1 MMEENKE
8 IRTKHHIRLLLA
20 IFCVVILTSGIIA
33 YNFAAAELKK
43 QLVNR
48 CHALAATI
56 AAVIEEDSD
65 GYAEFLNDMP
75 ADSAYY
81 RRMHDLLIKIRQ
93 ENDEH
98 IAYIYTQRYI
108 DNKTFAFVLDGEP
121 LNSPLYSPPGMQESM
136 TWMDLLAFREQ
147 RAVLGSDFIKTD
159 YGDLLAALVPIIH
172 KDTGEFLGLA
182 GADTTRE
189 QYNAIIRIFILQT
202 AISIAAAFIV
212 LALCMRWLSDNVY
225 RSIKKERDQAKL
237 LMSANKKLEE
247 LSTTDELTKLNN
259 RRSFLEYLDIVWKQN
274 HRLNLPI
281 TVLMIDV
288 DCFKKYNDSLGHL
301 EGDKALIAVAQCMK
315 NHVKRETD
323 FIARYG
329 GEEFICLLPFIKKE
343 EAFDFAK
350 TLVAN
355 VENMKIPHSLS
366 ETSQFLTISTGMA
379 TIVPDDNNSQTQ
391 LIHEADKALY
401 MAKKSGRNKVV
412 VN

>member
-1 MMEENKE
+1 
-8 IRTKHHIRLLLA
+8 
-20 IFCVVILTSGIIA
+20 
-33 YNFAAAELKK
+33 
-43 QLVNR
+43 
-48 CHALAATI
+48 
-56 AAVIEEDSD
+56 
-65 GYAEFLNDMP
+65 
-75 ADSAYY
+75 
-81 RRMHDLLIKIRQ
+81 MHDLLIKIRQ